1 MNKDLEKKVDEI
13 LNRGVIKQILPT
25 KEEFK
30 KKLLTEKLRFYI
42 GADPTSNALH
52 LSHAKNYMLLEDFRK
67 LGHEVIVLVGD
78 FTARIGDPT
87 DKTSSRQQ
95 LTKQDVEENVKD
107 WIKQISPLINF
118 STKENPARV
127 LYNSEWL
134 AKLSMEEVL
143 KIASYTTVQKM
154 LERDMFEKRI
164 KNNKPIYLHEFLY
177 PLMQGYDSVA
187 MEVDVE
193 LCGTDQ
199 IFNALVGRTLIK
211 RMKNK
216 NKFVVAVNLM
226 ENPVTG
232 ELMSKS
238 NGTGI
243 FLNFSSIEMYGGIM
257 SQADEMIE
265 IFLVN
270 NTRLSLKE
278 IKKIISAE
286 NPRDAKMRAAWEI
299 VKIFHGEAQANLAQ
313 EDFINKFQKNNIPEN
328 ILEVKIAKEKVS
340 VFDLAKACLKDKSN
354 SSIRILINQGAVKI
368 NNESK
373 NNLEEE
379 INLTDSGL
387 VVKIGKKNWFKILK

>member
-13 LNRGVIKQILPT
+13 LDRGIIKQILPT

-42 GADPTSNALH
+42 GADPTSKALH

-87 DKTSSRQQ
+87 DKVSARKQ
-95 LTKQDVEENVKD
+95 LTKEDVENNVKD
-107 WIKQISPLINF
+107 WIRQISPLINF
-118 STKENPARV
+118 SDKKNPAQV

-134 AKLSMEEVL
+134 SKLSMEEVVDL
-143 KIASYTTVQKM
+143 ASHTTVQKM

-164 KNNKPIYLHEFLY
+164 NENKPIFLHEFLY

-199 IFNALVGRTLIK
+199 IFNALMGRTLIK
-211 RMKNK
+211 KIKNK
-216 NKFVVAVNLM
+216 DKFVVAVNLM

-238 NGTGI
+238 NGTGV
-243 FLNFSSIEMYGGIM
+243 FLNFSPIEMYGGIM

-265 IFLVN
+265 IFLIN
-270 NTRLSLKE
+270 NTRLSKEE
-278 IKKIISAE
+278 IKNILSFE
-286 NPRDAKMRAAWEI
+286 NPRDSKMKTAWEI
-299 VKIFHGEAQANLAQ
+299 VKVFHGKEQADLAQ
-313 EDFINKFQKNNIPEN
+313 EDFINKFQKKNIPEN
-328 ILEVKIAKEKVS
+328 IPEVSVGKEKVS
-340 VFDLAKACLKDKSN
+340 IFDLVKHCLTDRSN
-354 SSIRILINQGAVKI
+354 SDIRRLIDQGAVKI
-368 NNESK
+368 NDESK
-373 NNLEEE
+373 VNLEEE
-379 INLTDSGL
+379 IDLIDDGL
-387 VVKIGKKNWFKILK
+387 VVKIGKKNWFKVLK

>member
-13 LNRGVIKQILPT
+13 LDRGIIKQILPT

-42 GADPTSNALH
+42 GADPTSKALH

-67 LGHEVIVLVGD
+67 LGHEAIVLVGD

-87 DKTSSRQQ
+87 DKTSARKQ
-95 LTKQDVEENVKD
+95 LTKEDVENNVKD
-107 WIKQISPLINF
+107 WIRQISPLINF
-118 STKENPARV
+118 SDKENPAQV

-134 AKLSMEEVL
+134 SKLSMEEVVDL
-143 KIASYTTVQKM
+143 ASHTTVQKM

-164 KNNKPIYLHEFLY
+164 NENKPIFLHEFLY

-199 IFNALVGRTLIK
+199 IFNALMGRTLIK
-211 RMKNK
+211 KIKNK
-216 NKFVVAVNLM
+216 DKFVVAVNLM
-226 ENPVTG
+226 ENPITG

-238 NGTGI
+238 NGTGV
-243 FLNFSSIEMYGGIM
+243 FLNFSPIEMYGGIM

-265 IFLVN
+265 IFLIN
-270 NTRLSLKE
+270 NTRLSKEE
-278 IKKIISAE
+278 IKNILSVE
-286 NPRDAKMRAAWEI
+286 NPRDAKMKIAWEI
-299 VKIFHGEAQANLAQ
+299 VKIFHGEKQANLAQ
-313 EDFINKFQKNNIPEN
+313 EDFVNKFQKKNIPEN
-328 ILEVKIAKEKVS
+328 IPEIKTEKEKVS
-340 VFDLAKACLKDKSN
+340 IFDLAKSCFPDKSN
-354 SSIRILINQGAVKI
+354 SDIRRLIDQGAVKI
-368 NNESK
+368 NDESK
-373 NNLEEE
+373 VDLEEE
-379 INLTDSGL
+379 IDLIDEGL